1 MFDVGRSMLTVRRR
15 RIRRSLVS
23 FPIRLDAGGQRRRG
37 TLKPVAYSAI
47 KITTLTIVSH
57 ARSQTQ

>member
-23 FPIRLDAGGQRRRG
+23 FPIRPAVL
-37 TLKPVAYSAI
+37 
-47 KITTLTIVSH
+47 
-57 ARSQTQ
+57 